1 MAVRDLPEQTL
12 VLDSGTLNACV
23 VGIGPPILLLH
34 GLTGS
39 WRYWYATIEALRDRF
54 TVIAPDLP
62 GMGASPPLVG
72 EYSLERIVELLHQ
85 ACESIGKGPACVVG
99 HSLGGAL
106 AVELAARYPG
116 SVRSLVLAAPA
127 GFVHARNERLA
138 FLLPLLH
145 VPLRWLPRWERVAA
159 TRPRLRRAV
168 LFSLM
173 PGPGALTPYDALC
186 LLRGAARTTQL
197 REALRAAVGADVRV
211 QATALTIPV
220 DVLWGDHDACVA
232 VHGAQAVAALVPQSR
247 VHLWHGV
254 GHMQMLERPAE
265 FVELVV
271 QSASASRTASSGD
284 DARMSPSSAGPTS
297 TTTRLP
303 SLRAS
308 AISESVPQP

>member
-220 DVLWGDHDACVA
+220 DVLWG
-232 VHGAQAVAALVPQSR
+232 
-247 VHLWHGV
+247 
-254 GHMQMLERPAE
+254 
-265 FVELVV
+265 
-271 QSASASRTASSGD
+271 
-284 DARMSPSSAGPTS
+284 
-297 TTTRLP
+297 TTTRASP
-303 SLRAS
+303 STVRRPSRRWCRSRACTSGTAS
-308 AISESVPQP
+308 ATCRCSSGPRSSSSSSFSQRARAARPPRATTPE